1 VVVVRD
7 IEQRVAAEQRVK
19 ESELRYRFLA
29 ENAADVVFQYD
40 LDLVRQY
47 VSPACREVLGYEVEE
62 MIGKKALGATHPDD
76 MDEVTRAFDAVRA
89 GEVERAIVANRWRRG
104 DDGAVLWVETQLRLL
119 RDERTGAPTGVIGSL
134 RDITIRKAAEDK
146 LEEANRRL
154 AALAGQDGLTGL
166 ANRRTFDEALAK
178 EHRRALRERARLA
191 LLMIDVD
198 WFKPYNDRYG
208 HPAGDECLRRVS
220 RAIEETLPR
229 PGDVVA
235 RFGGEEF
242 AVLLPNTDEAGAAIM
257 ADRIRRAVLSLA
269 IEHDASPAL
278 VVTISAGVAA
288 LAPGALE
295 GTDALVRR
303 ADQALYRAKHL
314 GRNLVAGASALEQ
327 QLAGK
332 QPDAA

>member
-1 VVVVRD
+1 
-7 IEQRVAAEQRVK
+7 
-19 ESELRYRFLA
+19 
-29 ENAADVVFQYD
+29 
-40 LDLVRQY
+40 
-47 VSPACREVLGYEVEE
+47 
-62 MIGKKALGATHPDD
+62 MIGRKALGATHPDD
-76 MDEVTRAFDAVRA
+76 MDEVKRTFDAVRS
-89 GEVERAIVANRWRRG
+89 GELERAMITNRWRRP
-104 DDGAVLWVETQLRLL
+104 DGSELWVETELRLM
-119 RDERTGAPTGVIGSL
+119 RDERTGAPTGLIGSL

-146 LEEANRRL
+146 LEEAHRRL

-166 ANRRTFDEALAK
+166 ANRRTFDEALVK
-178 EHRRALRERARLA
+178 EHRRALRERSRLA

-229 PGDVVA
+229 PGDIVA

-257 ADRIRRAVLSLA
+257 ADRIRRAVLALA
-269 IEHDASPAL
+269 IEHEASAAL

-288 LAPGALE
+288 LAPGGLE
-295 GTDALVRR
+295 GIDALMRR

-314 GRNLVAGASALEQ
+314 GRNGVACASTLGEPA
-327 QLAGK
+327 ADK
-332 QPDAA
+332 QTNAA